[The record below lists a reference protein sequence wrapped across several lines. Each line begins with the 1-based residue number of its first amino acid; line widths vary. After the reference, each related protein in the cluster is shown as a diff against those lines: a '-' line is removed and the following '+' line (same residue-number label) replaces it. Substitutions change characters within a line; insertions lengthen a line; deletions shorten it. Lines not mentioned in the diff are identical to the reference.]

1 MVVILK
7 ENRQENKIERETK
20 NKMANSL
27 PTLRL
32 LLSISF
38 FLLFFPV
45 VDLSGP
51 HLPRQ
56 RLRPNDRGHHLYCS
70 AFHSQFTPLT
80 HVHNPFVYLGW
91 FLSHAPVVL
100 WPSWDL
106 SSSCFSV
113 PFFVHMARTVH
124 CRYGHAKL
132 RHIHQN
138 SDNQRTSYT
147 SRQVKTGQGGF
158 KQVMSGQDGE
168 GKAVTFTHTGNCGF
182 FLFLFFSFSILYF
195 VVSILCFLCSL
206 FFWPVARVRLTING
220 SDKRDVKAGSTRS
233 RSFPRVDGP
242 PVVFFP

>member
-1 MVVILK
+1 MAVILVYPNNGRVGVVFTMFDVSIICSRERGGEREKEYEMVVILK

-56 RLRPNDRGHHLYCS
+56 RLRPNKRGHHLYCS

-80 HVHNPFVYLGW
+80 HVHDPFVYLGW

-100 WPSWDL
+100 
-106 SSSCFSV
+106 
-113 PFFVHMARTVH
+113 
-124 CRYGHAKL
+124 
-132 RHIHQN
+132 
-138 SDNQRTSYT
+138 
-147 SRQVKTGQGGF
+147 
-158 KQVMSGQDGE
+158 
-168 GKAVTFTHTGNCGF
+168 
-182 FLFLFFSFSILYF
+182 
-195 VVSILCFLCSL
+195 
-206 FFWPVARVRLTING
+206 
-220 SDKRDVKAGSTRS
+220 
-233 RSFPRVDGP
+233 
-242 PVVFFP
+242 